1 MGKTTRTT
9 SSGGASGAAPAS
21 TAPGATATG
30 VPTASQVAAQ
40 LKTTLAAA
48 DSNANQAV
56 QTVALVHQARLSR
69 ASRTVASLTAQY
81 GASDSRVTAAA
92 ASVTALKSTIAR
104 VSAAGQQLAAPVV
117 QVAAK
122 GWALQGY
129 VYDSN
134 YQPLAKYT
142 VFLVDSSNIF
152 LKQYGFSYTSDTGYF
167 LINYSGGGDQP
178 AAAQLFIAIVD
189 TKANPVYLASTA
201 FQSVAGTA
209 TFQTIVIPAGGETLG
224 DPSQAIRNVAF
235 PGKDA
240 QAQPQS

>member
-9 SSGGASGAAPAS
+9 PSGGSSGTAPTS

-30 VPTASQVAAQ
+30 APTATQAAAQ
-40 LKTTLAAA
+40 LKASLVAA
-48 DSNANQAV
+48 DSNVNQSA
-56 QTVALVHQARLSR
+56 QTLVLVHQAQLSR

-81 GASDSRVTAAA
+81 GAGDSRVTAAA
-92 ASVTALKSTIAR
+92 ASVTALNSTIAK
-104 VSAAGQQLAAPVV
+104 VSIAGQQLAAPVV

-129 VYDSN
+129 VYDAT

-142 VFLVDSSNIF
+142 VFLVDANNLF
-152 LKQYGFSYTSDTGYF
+152 VKEYGFSYTSGTGYF
-167 LINYSGGGDQP
+167 LINYPGGCDQP

-201 FQSVAGTA
+201 FQPVTGSA
-209 TFQTIVIPAGGETLG
+209 TFQTIVVPAGGQTLG
-224 DPSQAIRNVAF
+224 DPTQAIRNVAF
-235 PGKDA
+235 PGTGAPAEPK
-240 QAQPQS
+240 S